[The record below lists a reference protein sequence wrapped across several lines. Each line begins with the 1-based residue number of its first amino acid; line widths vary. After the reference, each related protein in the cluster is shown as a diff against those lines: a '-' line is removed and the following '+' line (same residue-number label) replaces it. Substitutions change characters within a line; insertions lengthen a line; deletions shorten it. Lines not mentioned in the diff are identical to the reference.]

1 MDIVRNSQS
10 SIEGVDLNKIGPWNR
25 RNTNNGEQANQDIL
39 DVELAGGDGMPEV
52 DQDNSKGVPGGND
65 RQMIWKIKNKLNE
78 TPGSSLSLLQ

>member
-1 MDIVRNSQS
+1 
-10 SIEGVDLNKIGPWNR
+10 
-25 RNTNNGEQANQDIL
+25 
-39 DVELAGGDGMPEV
+39 MPEV